1 MKVAAAVG
9 LVKARPMRA
18 NAGQC
23 GPMRDR
29 RARLPSLATRE
40 APAVRA
46 GGFESR
52 RDAEIAWR
60 SCRRRRLAPC
70 RARRRAPNRP
80 AARGPCVLASQVV
93 FAIHHP
99 AGNLMQIGQRLG
111 TPLSPS
117 ATRVMLLGA
126 GELGKEVII

>member
-1 MKVAAAVG
+1 MLGETDGFGAVVRRDAPPAARGPTVRGECAQG
-9 LVKARPMRA
+9 REGRGGRRPRESAA

-60 SCRRRRLAPC
+60 SCRRRRLAP
-70 RARRRAPNRP
+70 
-80 AARGPCVLASQVV
+80 
-93 FAIHHP
+93 
-99 AGNLMQIGQRLG
+99 
-111 TPLSPS
+111 
-117 ATRVMLLGA
+117 
-126 GELGKEVII
+126 

>member
-1 MKVAAAVG
+1 MRRRRRAGRRFAASALKAVEVAAAVG

-18 NAGQC
+18 DAGQC

-52 RDAEIAWR
+52 RDAGSHGDRAVAAG
-60 SCRRRRLAPC
+60 SRLAA
-70 RARRRAPNRP
+70 RAGARPVGRRRAGP
-80 AARGPCVLASQVV
+80 AC
-93 FAIHHP
+93 
-99 AGNLMQIGQRLG
+99 
-111 TPLSPS
+111 
-117 ATRVMLLGA
+117 
-126 GELGKEVII
+126 